1 MTSMTYDTLILT
13 VNLSQ
18 DNFRRPANIVSM
30 NTFYTYFSQMMQ
42 AVVDLIRSSLGEP
55 LNPYP
60 SDCVVSPAPNVIF
73 YVDSRSRQDCD
84 LQCILGTI
92 NEVDA
97 MLKNNLHTFCFEVE

>member
-1 MTSMTYDTLILT
+1 
-13 VNLSQ
+13 
-18 DNFRRPANIVSM
+18 
-30 NTFYTYFSQMMQ
+30 MMQ

-55 LNPYP
+55 LNP
-60 SDCVVSPAPNVIF
+60 SVWSRRLCVVSPAPNVIF

-92 NEVDA
+92 DEVDA